1 MGSASSTMP
10 RPESPVTALMRG
22 LRIMETFG
30 KRGFTLSLA
39 EVAQDLKLP
48 KSTAFRLLNTLVGM
62 GYVVQ
67 PLKGGPYSLGPA
79 ALRLGYAV
87 LDGLEVREAA
97 LPHLEALFV
106 QVGGHVNLNLLD
118 QSRRE
123 IISVARFSQ
132 REILSLN
139 LSVGSRLPVYN
150 STSGRVLSAFLP
162 ADQRRELLKG
172 LLADPEAKSWLQSR
186 EVDLETVWEQVR
198 QQGYAVVDGEYLPEL
213 FAVGAPVMA
222 GDGQVEAAVSVALL
236 RRGQTRQEMLDRV
249 LEPLLNCTSRIGAVL
264 GGHRIV
270 S

>member
-1 MGSASSTMP
+1 MP
-10 RPESPVTALMRG
+10 RQENPVTALVRG
-22 LRIMETFG
+22 LKIMETFG
-30 KRGFTLSLA
+30 QRGFTLSLA

-48 KSTAFRLLNTLVGM
+48 KSTAFRLLNTLVSL

-97 LPHLEALFV
+97 MPHLEALFV
-106 QVGGHVNLNLLD
+106 QVGGHVNLNILD
-118 QSRRE
+118 QGRLE

-150 STSGRVLSAFLP
+150 STSGRVLTAFLP
-162 ADQRRELLKG
+162 DQQRHEVLQRLLVDPAAKAWLESRAVKLAEVWDQARE
-172 LLADPEAKSWLQSR
+172 
-186 EVDLETVWEQVR
+186 
-198 QQGYAVVDGEYLPEL
+198 QGYAVVDGEYLPEL
-213 FAVGAPVMA
+213 FAVGAPVVA

-236 RRGQTRQEMLDRV
+236 RRGQGRQELLDRV
-249 LEPLLNCTSRIGAVL
+249 LEPLLTCTSRISAVL
-264 GGHRIV
+264 GRQRVV